1 MTAKTV
7 LSNISKSL
15 PNDSQIEHSQQ
26 ANSLRPLLN
35 TQDKILKTDIF
46 EEKRL
51 WFITFVTHNSRISER
66 MVVYGVAT
74 GEPLIF
80 SAEDQ
85 LFIAEKI
92 AEAIKKY
99 SLSVITFNVL
109 PDHVHLVILAKAE
122 KELGEYIRKIKGF
135 TSFEFQRSRN
145 WEKGQSV
152 WGQKFNRKPI
162 EDENSL
168 SNIIQYIAENHIKH
182 TERWG
187 IKLIT
192 TWEKGLPEK
201 NLKSLKEIV
210 KENCTSINNLFT
222 LI

>member
-1 MTAKTV
+1 MITKTA
-7 LSNISKSL
+7 LSNISKNL
-15 PNDSQIEHSQQ
+15 PDDSKIEHSQQ
-26 ANSLRPLLN
+26 ARSFKPLLN
-35 TQDKILKTDIF
+35 TQNETLKTDIF

-66 MVVYGVAT
+66 MVTYGVEI

-92 AEAIKKY
+92 EKAIKRY
-99 SLSVITFNVL
+99 SLSVVTFNVL
-109 PDHVHLVILAKAE
+109 PDHIHLIILAKTE

-152 WGQKFNRKPI
+152 WGQKFNKKAI
-162 EDENSL
+162 EDGS
-168 SNIIQYIAENHIKH
+168 SGF
-182 TERWG
+182 T
-187 IKLIT
+187 
-192 TWEKGLPEK
+192 
-201 NLKSLKEIV
+201 V
-210 KENCTSINNLFT
+210 KDV
-222 LI
+222 